1 MAHDHM
7 RSTNLFNKVVI
18 TALVCELTLVAIY
31 WIDVLTGGHFQ
42 MLHSLFDLDS
52 EGNIPAWF
60 SSSQLFCVAITF
72 WSCAFGKRRALKPS
86 KLFFAL
92 AGFGALYASSDE
104 TAQIHER
111 ITALMGQRYVDWL
124 PSYAAHN
131 FLLVMIAVAL
141 LLTVCQLLADDLIL
155 FWKNH
160 RTSAVLTICGIA
172 IALTGGMGVETLGYK
187 LFQGHT
193 ESILYKVEVS
203 VEEFME
209 MFGATLVLAG
219 ALKLRLQKTSV
230 SVVVRSRT
238 SGFRPAAFQRQ
249 G

>member
-1 MAHDHM
+1 M

-92 AGFGALYASSDE
+92 AGLPIE
-104 TAQIHER
+104 LR
-111 ITALMGQRYVDWL
+111 IAGLDRD
-124 PSYAAHN
+124 PSW
-131 FLLVMIAVAL
+131 V
-141 LLTVCQLLADDLIL
+141 
-155 FWKNH
+155 
-160 RTSAVLTICGIA
+160 
-172 IALTGGMGVETLGYK
+172 
-187 LFQGHT
+187 
-193 ESILYKVEVS
+193 
-203 VEEFME
+203 
-209 MFGATLVLAG
+209 
-219 ALKLRLQKTSV
+219 
-230 SVVVRSRT
+230 
-238 SGFRPAAFQRQ
+238 PAAGRFINFHFE
-249 G
+249 

>member
-60 SSSQLFCVAITF
+60 SSSQLFCVAI
-72 WSCAFGKRRALKPS
+72 S
-86 KLFFAL
+86 
-92 AGFGALYASSDE
+92 
-104 TAQIHER
+104 
-111 ITALMGQRYVDWL
+111 
-124 PSYAAHN
+124 
-131 FLLVMIAVAL
+131 
-141 LLTVCQLLADDLIL
+141 

-203 VEEFME
+203 V
-209 MFGATLVLAG
+209 
-219 ALKLRLQKTSV
+219 
-230 SVVVRSRT
+230 
-238 SGFRPAAFQRQ
+238 
-249 G
+249 